1 MQKILFSKLGAI
13 AVLIALFL
21 FAFTLIRVTVYERQ
35 SSQTQVLRDIA
46 AGNVGAQSLFGPLL
60 VVPVTETVIC
70 TDKDGNDKPCQ
81 RESQLVLTPQQS
93 RWDNR
98 LAVSDSAFRRGI
110 YRAITWDNAL
120 TIEGRFQMDS
130 SRLPLASNQQPHW
143 DRAQLRFYLSDLRG
157 IKSQPVLDMGG
168 EKRTFAFPD
177 DEGRNPVAAGFT
189 ALAVPAAWF
198 QSGREL
204 PFRLDVA
211 LTGMG
216 KVQVIPAGGEMRVDM
231 RADWP
236 HPSFYGAS
244 LPDKTLRPD
253 GFSARWQNA
262 FLTSRNNQLLTA
274 CFSRADGDACK
285 TLSAVLSPDADSLAV
300 GANLLPELK
309 GGFAVSF
316 IQPVNVYHMTERS
329 LKYAL
334 LFLVITFGAFFLF
347 EVLKDLRIHPMQY
360 GLVGGALAVFYLLLL
375 SFSEHAGFRLAY
387 LASSTACVGLITFY
401 VSHVLR
407 SLMRALGFAAILAGM
422 YGTLFV
428 ILQSE
433 DYTLMLGSVLVFLLL
448 TAVMVL
454 TRRVDWYALGQK
466 AA

>member
-70 TDKDGNDKPCQ
+70 TDKDGNEKPCQ

-216 KVQVIPAGGEMRVDM
+216 KVQVIPAGGVTVTGCEK
-231 RADWP
+231 
-236 HPSFYGAS
+236 PSANS
-244 LPDKTLRPD
+244 M
-253 GFSARWQNA
+253 
-262 FLTSRNNQLLTA
+262 
-274 CFSRADGDACK
+274 
-285 TLSAVLSPDADSLAV
+285 LSPLA
-300 GANLLPELK
+300 
-309 GGFAVSF
+309 
-316 IQPVNVYHMTERS
+316 
-329 LKYAL
+329 
-334 LFLVITFGAFFLF
+334 
-347 EVLKDLRIHPMQY
+347 
-360 GLVGGALAVFYLLLL
+360 
-375 SFSEHAGFRLAY
+375 
-387 LASSTACVGLITFY
+387 C
-401 VSHVLR
+401 
-407 SLMRALGFAAILAGM
+407 
-422 YGTLFV
+422 
-428 ILQSE
+428 
-433 DYTLMLGSVLVFLLL
+433 
-448 TAVMVL
+448 
-454 TRRVDWYALGQK
+454 TR
-466 AA
+466 